1 MERLGFGRDLT
12 TPDSISDCTKLQP
25 IILSYEGGGH
35 GSNRAGAAS
44 AHARRDFMRTKVGPG
59 IRLPLRLDLALKLA
73 LGPSESFF
81 MLKTEYSAF
90 SGARAGLSRL
100 FGLFS

>member
-1 MERLGFGRDLT
+1 MTVASPGRTSLRVVAT
-12 TPDSISDCTKLQP
+12 A
-25 IILSYEGGGH
+25 
-35 GSNRAGAAS
+35 RGAAS
-44 AHARRDFMRTKVGPG
+44 AHARRDFMRTKGGPG
-59 IRLPLRLDLALKLA
+59 IRLLLRLDLALKLA